1 MSHDCCSKWIVL
13 DMTVCRRIKW
23 RSAETIWAIICPR
36 LFNSKQQHIVP
47 PTWDRAA
54 PASDHWLQT
63 WLVSCLQTLLPHRII
78 FASESRDEKIECW
91 GGGGRWSQTESI
103 WRWCGGGGVAIERG
117 ILYFYFCLAQC
128 SLKISKI
135 VCEVLALI
143 QSRYFGNIKLE
154 LIESK

>member
-36 LFNSKQQHIVP
+36 LFTPNNSTLFHRPETEQ
-47 PTWDRAA
+47 
-54 PASDHWLQT
+54 LQPVIT
-63 WLVSCLQTLLPHRII
+63 GCKPDSSLAFKHSCHRII